1 MNYQFNYI
9 CKYYNQMFGNVIL
22 TILLGA
28 FSGLLGGAL
37 GQSGA
42 ETILPGLLILGLVPN
57 FKTAAGT
64 TLLTILPPLSLLAII
79 QYYKRG
85 QVQIMTGVI
94 LMIAYFFAAYVG
106 ALVTKDVDNSKL
118 ELVAGIYFIII
129 GLFFIWNSYTG
140 TYGENASNKHV
151 KPVSHSSGFRS
162 IVEHFHGKK

>member
-1 MNYQFNYI
+1 ML
-9 CKYYNQMFGNVIL
+9 GSSIL
-22 TILLGA
+22 TILLGT
-28 FSGLLGGAL
+28 FSGVLGGAL

-42 ETILPGLLILGLVPN
+42 ETILPGLLILGIVPD

-94 LMIAYFFAAYVG
+94 LMISYFFAAYVG
-106 ALVTKDVDNSKL
+106 ALMTKNVENSML
-118 ELVAGIYFIII
+118 ELIAGVYFIII

-140 TYGENASNKHV
+140 TYGESSSNKHI
-151 KPVSHSSGFRS
+151 KPVSRSSGFQN
-162 IVEHFHGKK
+162 IIEYFHGK

>member
-1 MNYQFNYI
+1 
-9 CKYYNQMFGNVIL
+9 MFGNTIL

-28 FSGLLGGAL
+28 FAGVLGGAL

-42 ETILPGLLILGLVPN
+42 ETILPGLLILGIVPD

-106 ALVTKDVDNSKL
+106 SLVTKNVENSNL
-118 ELVAGIYFIII
+118 EMIAG
-129 GLFFIWNSYTG
+129 
-140 TYGENASNKHV
+140 V
-151 KPVSHSSGFRS
+151 
-162 IVEHFHGKK
+162 

>member
-1 MNYQFNYI
+1 MLGTSI
-9 CKYYNQMFGNVIL
+9 STIIL
-22 TILLGA
+22 GTFAGV
-28 FSGLLGGAL
+28 LGGAL

-42 ETILPGLLILGLVPN
+42 ETILPGLLILGIVPD

-94 LMIAYFFAAYVG
+94 LMISYFFAAYVG
-106 ALVTKDVDNSKL
+106 ALMTKNVENSML
-118 ELVAGIYFIII
+118 ELIAGVYFIII

-140 TYGENASNKHV
+140 TYGESSSNKHI
-151 KPVSHSSGFRS
+151 KPVSHSSGFRN
-162 IVEHFHGKK
+162 IIEYFQ

>member
-1 MNYQFNYI
+1 
-9 CKYYNQMFGNVIL
+9 MFGNTIL

-28 FSGLLGGAL
+28 FAGVLGGAL

-42 ETILPGLLILGLVPN
+42 ETILPGLLILGLVPD

-106 ALVTKDVDNSKL
+106 SLLTKNVENSNL
-118 ELVAGIYFIII
+118 ELIAGVYFIII

-140 TYGENASNKHV
+140 TYGESASNKHI
-151 KPVSHSSGFRS
+151 KPVSHSSGFRTLTDY
-162 IVEHFHGKK
+162 FHGNKK

>member
-1 MNYQFNYI
+1 
-9 CKYYNQMFGNVIL
+9 MFGSVMS

-28 FSGLLGGAL
+28 FSGVLGGAL

-42 ETILPGLLILGLVPN
+42 ETILPGLLILGIVPD

-64 TLLTILPPLSLLAII
+64 TVLTILPPLSLLAII

-106 ALVTKDVDNSKL
+106 ALMTKDVDNSKL
-118 ELVAGIYFIII
+118 EMVAGIYFIII
-129 GLFFIWNSYTG
+129 GMFFIWNSVTG
-140 TYGENASNKHV
+140 TYGESAANKHI
-151 KPVSHSSGFRS
+151 KPVSHSSGFRN
-162 IVEHFHGKK
+162 IVNFFHGPKK

>member
-1 MNYQFNYI
+1 MLGTSI
-9 CKYYNQMFGNVIL
+9 STIIL
-22 TILLGA
+22 GTFAGV
-28 FSGLLGGAL
+28 LGGAL

-42 ETILPGLLILGLVPN
+42 ETILPGLLILGIVPD

-94 LMIAYFFAAYVG
+94 LMISYFFAAYVG
-106 ALVTKDVDNSKL
+106 ALMTKNVENSML
-118 ELVAGIYFIII
+118 ELIAGVYFIVI

-140 TYGENASNKHV
+140 TYGESSSNKHI
-151 KPVSHSSGFRS
+151 KPVSHSSGFRN
-162 IVEHFHGKK
+162 IIEYFHGK

>member
-1 MNYQFNYI
+1 MLGTSI
-9 CKYYNQMFGNVIL
+9 STIIL
-22 TILLGA
+22 GTFAGV
-28 FSGLLGGAL
+28 LGGAL

-42 ETILPGLLILGLVPN
+42 ETILPGLLILGIVPD

-94 LMIAYFFAAYVG
+94 LMISYFVAAYVG
-106 ALVTKDVDNSKL
+106 ALMTKNVENSML
-118 ELVAGIYFIII
+118 ELIAGVYFIII

-140 TYGENASNKHV
+140 TYGESSSNKHI
-151 KPVSHSSGFRS
+151 KPVSHSSGFRN
-162 IVEHFHGKK
+162 IIEYFHGK